1 MSIANP
7 IDALLSKQTPS
18 PVSAPASSANPIDAH
33 LAQSTEQNPIDQ
45 VLDSRTPVASPVTP
59 KGSAP
64 AAPSGVWT
72 KIKNLWKTAT
82 TVPVPELVAR
92 MFGPDAEA
100 AAKLAGMSNL
110 ESIGLAVDKYA
121 GDRMA
126 QSKNP
131 ILSRTGKV
139 ISGVSNA
146 EESGL
151 RSAESPVGLVS
162 TLAGAEPIAEA
173 APVVSKAV
181 GALADAGFATQGASN
196 LIKPKQPNETDAQ
209 YTARIGS
216 GIVGVTLPALGSFTR
231 IFGARTGDAA
241 DKLLADKNAPVA
253 RIVDSDHDVKIL
265 QENPHVPAG
274 FPEKQN
280 GMTRVQLSDGHFGD
294 VPSEHL
300 DKVMAHDP
308 GAKIVEADVPTAK
321 IVGDDYVPT
330 ISKSQILA
338 ETTQRI
344 FDNARELQRIG
355 IDPEKIQ
362 SPADVEKMLA
372 DAATHIRQNL
382 DPRVGLSISL
392 DSQKLLASDLGLTVD
407 QLLLRRSGQAMNA
420 EEAIASRD
428 LLKASQTDVLNLAKL
443 ASLGDEEYLNRFA
456 TALSRH
462 QEIQNQVMGIR
473 SEAGRALGSFR
484 ADADANRIGKALTN
498 LSPEQ
503 AGFAAQLLSRLDP
516 TNETAVNQFILEM
529 TPASSLDKLVE
540 VYRNSLLSSP
550 HTPIVK
556 GASEFAMLGLN
567 LAKKAV
573 ASALLPDRTM
583 AEAFY
588 YGRGAARAFKIL
600 PKILR
605 GDTDLLPLPDFEQHG
620 QNAVKGTLG
629 TIIRL
634 PGTVMNRQTNAMFA
648 LNYYGELES
657 QAARQAASEGLEGNA
672 FHARQAY
679 LAANPTQ
686 GMRDAANSKALEA
699 TFQKNLGKLG
709 AKWQSAMQT
718 GPLKFLFPF
727 YRTPVNLVKTS
738 ANFSP
743 LGLVKGLA
751 TRNEEQALS
760 GLVGSA
766 ILGGV
771 AHWALE
777 GNITGGGPT
786 DPQQRKTLQASG
798 WQPYSI
804 RIGNKYYSYNR
815 FEPVGLVASTVADLV
830 HGWQLGEDPESP
842 ESRNKIANLENSV
855 NSMLLHVMRESRDL
869 PFVYEL
875 GAMDDLI
882 HNFNLQGVSKFFG
895 QLAGGFIPQGIAN
908 IAQGADRT
916 VRSPQ
921 NGLQEIEKRVPGL
934 TKNVPAERDITGQ
947 PIQRSASSLG
957 GMNPFPV
964 STAKSDPALT
974 ELGRLGIAT
983 PKPIT
988 SVTIGGRKTALT
1000 LDEQSALAQQE
1011 GEDLLRWMRENTS
1024 NPEWQR
1030 ADDDNRRRLL
1040 GKVRK
1045 YIANER
1051 AARILQIRAQAATAQ
1066 GANGL
1071 GGR

>member
-1 MSIANP
+1 MSASNP
-7 IDALLSKQTPS
+7 IDALLSSNTPAT
-18 PVSAPASSANPIDAH
+18 APSNPIDAH
-33 LAQSTEQNPIDQ
+33 LQSVSPAPNPIDAM
-45 VLDSRTPVASPVTP
+45 LGNKPATPTSVP
-59 KGSAP
+59 AP
-64 AAPSGVWT
+64 AAAPKPAPSTSGVWS
-72 KIKNLWKTAT
+72 KIKNVWNTAT
-82 TVPVPELVAR
+82 TVPIPELVAR

-110 ESIGLAVDKYA
+110 ESVGLAVDKYA
-121 GDRMA
+121 GDKMA

-181 GALADAGFATQGASN
+181 GTLADAGFATQGASN

-209 YTARIGS
+209 YAGRIGS
-216 GIVGVTLPALGSFTR
+216 GVVGVTLPALGSFTR

-241 DKLLADKNAPVA
+241 AKLLADKNAPVA
-253 RIVDSDHDVKIL
+253 RIVDSDRDVQIL

-274 FPEKQN
+274 FPERQP
-280 GMTRVQLSDGHFGD
+280 GTTRVQLSDGHFGD
-294 VPSEHL
+294 MATEHL

-308 GAKIVEADVPTAK
+308 GARIVEADVPTAK
-321 IVGDDYVPT
+321 IVGDNYVPT

-338 ETTQRI
+338 ESTQRI

-355 IDPEKIQ
+355 IDPEQIRT
-362 SPADVEKMLA
+362 PEDVDRMLN
-372 DAATHIRQNL
+372 DAASHIRENL
-382 DPRVGLSISL
+382 DPRVGVTISL
-392 DSQKLLASDLGLTVD
+392 DNQKLLAQDLGMTWQDLLT
-407 QLLLRRSGQAMNA
+407 RRSGEAMSA
-420 EEAIASRD
+420 EAAIASRD
-428 LLKASQTDVLNLAKL
+428 LLRASQQDVMNLSRL
-443 ASLGDEEYLNRFA
+443 ASLGDEDYVARFA
-456 TALSRH
+456 QALARH
-462 QEIQNQVMGIR
+462 REIMGQVAGVR
-473 SEAGRALGSFR
+473 AEAGRALGSFR
-484 ADADANRIGKALTN
+484 ADADANRIGKALAN

-503 AGFAAQLLSRLDP
+503 TGFAAQLLSRIDP
-516 TNETAVNQFILEM
+516 MNESAVNQFIREVA
-529 TPASSLDKLVE
+529 PASSLDKMVE

-583 AEAFY
+583 SEAFY

-629 TIIRL
+629 TVIRL

-648 LNYYGELES
+648 LNYFGELES
-657 QAARQAASEGLEGNA
+657 RAARQAASENLEGDA
-672 FHARQAY
+672 FHARQSY
-679 LAANPTQ
+679 LTVNPTQ
-686 GMRDAANSKALEA
+686 EMKDAANAKALEA
-699 TFQKNLGKLG
+699 TFQKHLGKLG

-718 GPLKFLFPF
+718 GPLKLLLPF

-751 TRNEEQALS
+751 TKNEEQALS

-798 WQPYSI
+798 WQPYSV
-804 RIGNKYYSYNR
+804 RIGNRYYSYNR

-842 ESRNKIANLENSV
+842 ESRNKIVNLESSV
-855 NSMLLHVMRESRDL
+855 NSMLSHAMRESRDL

-882 HNFNLQGVSKFFG
+882 HNFNLQGASKFLG
-895 QLAGGFIPQGIAN
+895 QLAGGFVPQGIAN
-908 IAQGADRT
+908 VAQGIDRT

-921 NGLQEIEKRVPGL
+921 NGMQEIESRVPGL

-947 PIQRSASSLG
+947 PIQRPASSLG
-957 GMNPFPV
+957 GVNPFPV
-964 STAKSDPALT
+964 STAKPDSALA
-974 ELGRLGIAT
+974 ELGRLGIGT

-988 SVTIGGRKTALT
+988 SVNVVGGRKTALT
-1000 LDEQSALAQQE
+1000 PDEQAALAQQE
-1011 GEDLLRWMRENTS
+1011 GADLLRWMRENTS

-1030 ADDDNRRRLL
+1030 ADDDTRRRLL
-1040 GKVRK
+1040 GQVRA

-1051 AARILQIRAQAATAQ
+1051 AARVLQIRAQAATAQ

-1071 GGR
+1071 SGR